1 MPSLP
6 NFIFFC
12 SHFIFFCI
20 SLSEARAVLVHCH
33 GNAMLLQHVR
43 SLAEVYA
50 RHLRVHVLAFE
61 IPGTQYDWVK
71 KSFAM
76 ACLG

>member
-1 MPSLP
+1 M
-6 NFIFFC
+6 
-12 SHFIFFCI
+12 
-20 SLSEARAVLVHCH
+20 LVHCH